1 MRGFLVVLAA
11 GIVAAAVAA
20 GGSDLLFAGTGPAT
34 VRITAE
40 AERITKGVDT
50 GRLGMSPGDTQIVR
64 ETLYNR
70 HITQKPIGH
79 AEFVCTFT
87 DGRSRLCNGTF
98 FLPKGKL
105 MVEGPLRYRQ
115 FYELAI
121 VGGTELYDNARG
133 SLTMTRLSSDPVRT
147 LALFRLVG

>member
-1 MRGFLVVLAA
+1 MRGFPVV
-11 GIVAAAVAA
+11 VAA
-20 GGSDLLFAGTGPAT
+20 GLVAATVAGGSSLLFASTGPAT

-40 AERITKGVDT
+40 NEQITNLDVGPKGQ
-50 GRLGMSPGDTQIVR
+50 SPGDVQVMR
-64 ETLYNR
+64 ETLFNR
-70 HITQKPIGH
+70 HITDKAIGH

-87 DGRSRLCNGTF
+87 AGRSRLCSGTF

-133 SLTMTRLSSDPVRT
+133 SMTVTRLSSDPIRS

>member
-1 MRGFLVVLAA
+1 MRAFAV
-11 GIVAAAVAA
+11 VAAAGVVAALVA
-20 GGSDLLFAGTGPAT
+20 GGSMLFAGTGPAV

-40 AERITKGVDT
+40 KEQVTTIDVGGKGT
-50 GRLGMSPGDTQIVR
+50 TPGDTQIVR
-64 ETLYNR
+64 QTLYNR

-79 AEFVCTFT
+79 AEYVCTVT
-87 DGRSRLCNGTF
+87 AGRSRLCSGTF

-133 SLTMTRLSSDPVRT
+133 SMTITRLSVDPQRS

>member
-1 MRGFLVVLAA
+1 MRGFSVVVAA
-11 GIVAAAVAA
+11 GIVAAAVA
-20 GGSDLLFAGTGPAT
+20 GGSSVLFASTGPAT

-40 AERITKGVDT
+40 KEEITGVDIGAKGT
-50 GRLGMSPGDTQIVR
+50 SPGDVQVVR
-64 ETLYNR
+64 QTLYNR

-79 AEFVCTFT
+79 SEFVCTVT
-87 DGRSRLCNGTF
+87 AGRSRLCTGTF

-105 MVEGPLRYRQ
+105 MVSGPLRYRQ

-133 SLTMTRLSSDPVRT
+133 SMTITRLSADPPRS

>member
-1 MRGFLVVLAA
+1 MRGFPVVLAA
-11 GIVAAAVAA
+11 GIVAAAVA
-20 GGSDLLFAGTGPAT
+20 GGSSRLFAGTGPAT

-40 AERITKGVDT
+40 DELVSAGVDV
-50 GRLGMSPGDTQIVR
+50 GRAGQSPGDTQIVR

-70 HITQKPIGH
+70 HITDKAIGH

-87 DGRSRLCNGTF
+87 LGRSRLCDGIF

-133 SLTMTRLSSDPVRT
+133 SLTMTRLSEKPQRT
-147 LALFRLVG
+147 LALFRLTG

>member
-1 MRGFLVVLAA
+1 MRGFPVVVAA
-11 GIVAAAVAA
+11 GLVSAAVA
-20 GGSDLLFAGTGPAT
+20 GGSSVLFASTGPAT

-40 AERITKGVDT
+40 KELVTQVDT
-50 GRLGMSPGDTQIVR
+50 GAKGRTPGDVQVVR
-64 ETLYNR
+64 QTLYNR
-70 HITQKPIGH
+70 HITGKPIGH
-79 AEFVCTFT
+79 SEFVCTVT
-87 DGRSRLCNGTF
+87 AGRSRLCSGTF

-105 MVEGPLRYRQ
+105 MVSGPLRYRQ

-133 SLTMTRLSSDPVRT
+133 SLTVTRLSVDPQRS

>member
-1 MRGFLVVLAA
+1 MRGLAVLVAA
-11 GIVAAAVAA
+11 GIVAAAVA
-20 GGSDLLFAGTGPAT
+20 GGSDVLFASTGPAT

-40 AERITKGVDT
+40 NERISAGVDAAPP
-50 GRLGMSPGDTQIVR
+50 GQSPGDTQIVR

-70 HITQKPIGH
+70 RITDRAIGH
-79 AEFVCTFT
+79 AELVCTYT
-87 DGRSRLCNGTF
+87 QGRSRLCEGTY

-105 MVEGPLRYRQ
+105 MVAGPLRYRQ

-133 SLTMTRLSSDPVRT
+133 SVTMTRVSDDPLRT

>member
-1 MRGFLVVLAA
+1 MKGFPAVVAA
-11 GIVAAAVAA
+11 GAVAA
-20 GGSDLLFAGTGPAT
+20 LVAGGSMLFAGTGPAT

-40 AERITKGVDT
+40 KEQITTVDIGRKGT
-50 GRLGMSPGDTQIVR
+50 SPGDMEVVR

-70 HITQKPIGH
+70 HITQKPLGH
-79 AEFVCTFT
+79 AEFVCTVT
-87 DGRSRLCNGTF
+87 AGRSRLCSGTF

-133 SLTMTRLSSDPVRT
+133 SMTITRLSTDPQRS

>member
-1 MRGFLVVLAA
+1 MRGFPVVVAA
-11 GIVAAAVAA
+11 GLVAAAVA
-20 GGSDLLFAGTGPAT
+20 GGSSLLFASTGPAT

-40 AERITKGVDT
+40 NEQITHVDIAPA
-50 GRLGMSPGDTQIVR
+50 GQSPGDVQVMR
-64 ETLYNR
+64 ETLFNR
-70 HITQKPIGH
+70 HITDKAIGH

-87 DGRSRLCNGTF
+87 AGRSRLCSGTF

-133 SLTMTRLSSDPVRT
+133 SMTMTRLSADPIRS

>member
-11 GIVAAAVAA
+11 GIVAAAIAA
-20 GGSDLLFAGTGPAT
+20 GGSDLLFASTGPAT

-40 AERITKGVDT
+40 GERVTQGVDT
-50 GRLGMSPGDTQIVR
+50 GPKGQSPGDTQIVR

-70 HITQKPIGH
+70 HITKKPIGH
-79 AEFVCTFT
+79 AEFVCTYT
-87 DGRSRLCNGTF
+87 AGRSRLCGGTF

-115 FYELAI
+115 FYELAV

-133 SLTMTRLSSDPVRT
+133 SLTMTRLSADPVRT